1 MSTLAS
7 LSIRPRHVHRP
18 VCRFTPGPYHVS
30 GSGPRVRSLKSAGGR
45 TIAHV
50 LFSARHESECE
61 ATAQLLA
68 VAPDLLLELRSLV
81 VACPCGQHAQ
91 GVDRPHRKNA
101 THACPRCASA
111 LAVIAKAEGH

>member
-1 MSTLAS
+1 MSTLPS
-7 LSIRPRHVHRP
+7 VPMRPRHIHRESL
-18 VCRFTPGPYHVS
+18 RFTPGPYHVS
-30 GSGPRVRSLKSAGGR
+30 GSGPRVRRLKSAGGR

-68 VAPDLLLELRSLV
+68 AAPDLLVALRTLV

-91 GVDRPHRKNA
+91 GIDRPRCMKV
-101 THACPRCASA
+101 TQACSRCESA
-111 LAVIAKAEGH
+111 LAVIAKAEGR

>member
-1 MSTLAS
+1 MSMLAS
-7 LSIRPRHVHRP
+7 VTSRPRHVHREGS
-18 VCRFTPGPYHVS
+18 RFTPGPYHVS

-68 VAPDLLLELRSLV
+68 TAPDILSELRTLV
-81 VACPCGQHAQ
+81 VACPCGQNLHGMDRVRRAKPIQ
-91 GVDRPHRKNA
+91 G
-101 THACPRCASA
+101 CSRCASA
-111 LAVIAKAEGH
+111 LTAIARAEGR

>member
-7 LSIRPRHVHRP
+7 LPIRPRHAHREP
-18 VCRFTPGPYHVS
+18 TRFTPGPYHVS

-68 VAPDLLLELRSLV
+68 AAPDLLLELRALV
-81 VACPCGQHAQ
+81 VACPCGQHEQ
-91 GVDRPHRKNA
+91 GIDRPRRRKA
-101 THACPRCASA
+101 TD
-111 LAVIAKAEGH
+111 